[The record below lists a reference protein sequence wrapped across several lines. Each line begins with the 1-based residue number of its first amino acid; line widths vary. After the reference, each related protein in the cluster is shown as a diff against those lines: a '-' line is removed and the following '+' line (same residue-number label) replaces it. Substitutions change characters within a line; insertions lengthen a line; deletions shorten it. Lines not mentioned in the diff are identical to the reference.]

1 MSDQSKSMNYPDNRR
16 LDRIEEKI
24 DKLADLVILIAR
36 AEERLIGL
44 EEDKRVVYS
53 SIDEIEDRIV
63 RLEKCVGLNTR
74 TVESMHKVVWIILS
88 AMITAIGAFVLNM
101 SSVV

>member
-1 MSDQSKSMNYPDNRR
+1 MLKMETDRR
-16 LDRIEEKI
+16 LNRIEEKI

-44 EEDKRVVYS
+44 EADKLITHA

-63 RLEKCVGLNTR
+63 AVEKCVGLNTR
-74 TVESMHKVVWIILS
+74 TVDSMHKVVWIMLSAIITAFVAYILS
-88 AMITAIGAFVLNM
+88 WSPPV
-101 SSVV
+101 

>member
-1 MSDQSKSMNYPDNRR
+1 METDRR
-16 LDRIEEKI
+16 LNRIEEKI

-44 EEDKRVVYS
+44 EADKLQTRM

-63 RLEKCVGLNTR
+63 VLEKGVGLNTR
-74 TVESMHKVVWIILS
+74 TVDSMHKVVWVILS
-88 AMITAIGAFVLNM
+88 AIITAFVAYIL
-101 SSVV
+101 SWSPPVP